1 MARSSTVRRS
11 LAIFRYTLYNQG
23 ASMDLKEK
31 FYKIYNNLPLN
42 LRDEVILVLENE
54 PITWKVARLEVDQ
67 DTKLSRIILE
77 KLTALRI
84 L

>member
-1 MARSSTVRRS
+1 
-11 LAIFRYTLYNQG
+11 
-23 ASMDLKEK
+23 MDLKEK
-31 FYKIYNNLPLN
+31 FYTVYNNLPLN

-67 DTKLSRIILE
+67 NTKLSCTILE
-77 KLTALRI
+77 KLVALGV